1 MRKGWSRAKALRR
14 KEEKIEERGRTMDDG
29 EGTEGRGD
37 RKENRGKRSDDGE
50 QNQPK
55 SKKINI

>member
-1 MRKGWSRAKALRR
+1 
-14 KEEKIEERGRTMDDG
+14 MDDG